1 MHTIKKDDEIQAFRS
16 VLKVTASHPRNPDFK
31 QVQQQQLAVSRCINL
46 TP

>member
-31 QVQQQQLAVSRCINL
+31 QVQQQLAVSRCINL